1 MPIDMKSFYCIIL
14 MAVLLF
20 ASACE
25 KNQVPSYLEG
35 YEEAYLEN
43 PRQTN
48 LEWFKDAGFG
58 LFIHYGLYAQLG
70 RGEWVM
76 YHDTIPV
83 EEYKE
88 LAQTFTAENF
98 DADFI
103 TDLAID
109 AGMEYITIT
118 SKHHDGFC
126 LFETDQTGYNSLNT
140 PCGRD
145 LIGELYE
152 ACQDKGLGL
161 FLYYSYAA
169 DWQYPYFYPHEE
181 GARLARPH
189 YKTKPERYKYETE
202 ADFKKYIEYAHNHL
216 KELLTQYPDISGIW
230 FDPIMGYYMNAEA
243 FPIDETY
250 QLVRENSPHALIS
263 FKQGAS
269 GKEDFIAPERS
280 SYSLVDRVQER
291 GADDYA
297 VKVAKEAWEKN
308 KDKPKEICNTLQPH
322 AWGYN
327 KADDGNHRTVEDVMQ
342 MLEDAEE
349 IDANLLLNIGPLPD
363 GSVHPEDIKTL
374 REVGDRLR
382 NQEKSK

>member
-1 MPIDMKSFYCIIL
+1 MKSFYCVIL

-70 RGEWVM
+70 KGEWVM

-88 LAQTFTAENF
+88 LTQTFTAENF
-98 DADFI
+98 DADYI

-126 LFETDQTGYNSLNT
+126 LFETEQTGYNSLNT

-169 DWQYPYFYPHEE
+169 DWQHPYFYPHEE

-202 ADFKKYIEYAHNHL
+202 ADFKKYIDYAHNHL
-216 KELLTQYPDISGIW
+216 KELLTQYPDIAGIW

-280 SYSLVDRVQER
+280 SYSLVDRVRER

-327 KADDGNHRTVEDVMQ
+327 KADDGNHRTVDDVMQ
-342 MLEDAEE
+342 MLEDAKE
-349 IDANLLLNIGPLPD
+349 IDANLLLNIGPLPN
-363 GSVHPEDIKTL
+363 GAVHPEDIKTL